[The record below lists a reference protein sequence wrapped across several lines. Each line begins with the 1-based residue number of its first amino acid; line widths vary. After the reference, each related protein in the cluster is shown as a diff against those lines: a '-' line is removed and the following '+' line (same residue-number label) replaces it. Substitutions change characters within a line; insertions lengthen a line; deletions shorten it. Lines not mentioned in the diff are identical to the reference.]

1 MGDLE
6 FNEWFKVFLD
16 EKGLSETV
24 IEFDDHQQK
33 TYVYMPIQVIQE
45 YLAICSKELQQKFK
59 SKIVELDFCNM
70 NIATFLEFIARG
82 IEKAREE

>member
-16 EKGLSETV
+16 EKGLSDSI
-24 IEFDDHQQK
+24 IEFDDAQNR
-33 TYVYMPIQVIQE
+33 TWVYMPIQIIQQH
-45 YLAICSKELQQKFK
+45 LSICSPKTQAKFK
-59 SKIVELDFCNM
+59 SKIIELDFCNM

-82 IEKAREE
+82 IEKARAE

>member
-16 EKGLSETV
+16 EKGLSDTT
-24 IEFDDHQQK
+24 IEFDDTQNH
-33 TYVYMPIQVIQE
+33 TFVYMPIQIIQE
-45 YLAICSKELQQKFK
+45 YLSFCGKEIQQKFK

-70 NIATFLEFIARG
+70 NLATFFEYIARG
-82 IEKAREE
+82 IEKTRGE